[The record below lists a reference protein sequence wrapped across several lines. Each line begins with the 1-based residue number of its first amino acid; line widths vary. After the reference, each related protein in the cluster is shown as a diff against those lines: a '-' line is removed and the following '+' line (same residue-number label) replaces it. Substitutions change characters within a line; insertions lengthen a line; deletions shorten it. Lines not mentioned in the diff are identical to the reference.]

1 MHKLVLVILYQKY
14 EQTRKYTSHMAH
26 LAITAMGK
34 ETLQA
39 VIYVLITWKVQQL
52 WHLDVRSNFIRNTLN
67 LVTSSVETEQQ
78 FIDEDKF
85 TKSLPYH
92 EIPENTKKWN

>member
-1 MHKLVLVILYQKY
+1 MYQEIHKFVLVILYQKY

-52 WHLDVRSNFIRNTLN
+52 
-67 LVTSSVETEQQ
+67 
-78 FIDEDKF
+78 
-85 TKSLPYH
+85 
-92 EIPENTKKWN
+92 